1 MNRITRYYY
10 KIAYHFSKKIRVKI
24 ARKLGVRFTE
34 KKGEERCTIMTNPF
48 DIFGSEPYL
57 ITIGKH
63 VEITTGVR
71 LITHDGGVWVLRD
84 DPAYSD
90 YDFFGPIKI
99 GNNVFLGNN
108 VIVLPGVT
116 IGDNC
121 IIGAGAIVTRD
132 IPPDSVAVGIPAKVL
147 ENIDDYKR
155 KADKPGAL
163 KTRKQNLKEKEK
175 HIRDAHPE
183 WFGSS

>member
-10 KIAYHFSKKIRVKI
+10 KFAYHFSKKIRIKI

-71 LITHDGGVWVLRD
+71 FITHDGGAWVLRE
-84 DPAYSD
+84 DPEYFD
-90 YDFFGPIKI
+90 YDFFGPVKI
-99 GNNVFLGNN
+99 GNNVFFGNN
-108 VIVLPGVT
+108 AIVLPNVT

-132 IPPDSVAVGIPAKVL
+132 IPPNSVAVGIPARVV
-147 ENIDDYKR
+147 ETIDEYKKKIGNQGAVKTKKLDSKR
-155 KADKPGAL
+155 KE
-163 KTRKQNLKEKEK
+163 QY
-175 HIRDAHPE
+175 IRNAHPE
-183 WFGSS
+183 WF